1 MNRDIEERPSRDGGS
16 LRDIDWVSFWEV
28 VRNATEALT
37 AEVGGPTVRYGQPH
51 KQLPTLTICESRS
64 TSRVNTGC
72 IEGFFKAENCKENVV
87 ESINTISLFCVP
99 KSVIKFRPS
108 PRS

>member
-1 MNRDIEERPSRDGGS
+1 MIGGMS
-16 LRDIDWVSFWEV
+16 L
-28 VRNATEALT
+28 
-37 AEVGGPTVRYGQPH
+37 G
-51 KQLPTLTICESRS
+51 
-64 TSRVNTGC
+64 TGC

-99 KSVIKFRPS
+99 ESVIKFRPS

>member
-1 MNRDIEERPSRDGGS
+1 VGIRDEPEVIHRQSRHLLKDVEVHVGETIGLNMIEEPLD
-16 LRDIDWVSFWEV
+16 
-28 VRNATEALT
+28 
-37 AEVGGPTVRYGQPH
+37 
-51 KQLPTLTICESRS
+51 
-64 TSRVNTGC
+64 TGC

-99 KSVIKFRPS
+99 ESVIKFRPS